1 MSENLTGLRDP
12 SGLTLA
18 NPIAATTTDETTTS
32 HHADSWEMEG
42 VQAWCNGFRAS
53 VGWRQTPPPLNL
65 PTIVAL
71 QQS

>member
-42 VQAWCNGFRAS
+42 VQAWCNGELYQR
-53 VGWRQTPPPLNL
+53 
-65 PTIVAL
+65 
-71 QQS
+71 